1 MEIFKKA
8 QTVRLMSHHDKY
20 LSADRKEESVFQCRD
35 GSTKAA
41 KWTVEFVEGAHFVLR
56 LKSCYG
62 RYLTATDEQYLLGV
76 TGRKVL
82 QTVPKKLDSKIEW
95 EPVREGNLV
104 KMKTRYGNFLRA
116 NSGIPPWRNSITH
129 DIPHRHQDWILWQ
142 VEILEIR
149 PDSPEKIPRSDDADD
164 DLSNFRLAS
173 PSLSQHS
180 RGESV
185 DGSEGRVIYYYV
197 ADDKGNV
204 EDNGVEWPC
213 FHFKGNG
220 LEELSEKLEEETG
233 LEDVIV
239 CMRNPLNGKVIPL
252 RLALPPNNSTM
263 HVVVL
268 PSSSKAARVFLPE
281 SSFSPSHC

>member
-1 MEIFKKA
+1 M
-8 QTVRLMSHHDKY
+8 M
-20 LSADRKEESVFQCRD
+20 
-35 GSTKAA
+35 
-41 KWTVEFVEGAHFVLR
+41 
-56 LKSCYG
+56 
-62 RYLTATDEQYLLGV
+62 
-76 TGRKVL
+76 GRKVL
-82 QTVPKKLDSKIEW
+82 QTAPKKLDSKIEW

-104 KMKTRYGNFLRA
+104 KMKTRYINFLRA

-129 DIPHRHQDWILWQ
+129 DIPHMHQDWILWQ

-149 PDSPEKIPRSDDADD
+149 PVQTRRKRSLDHMTPTMTCPT
-164 DLSNFRLAS
+164 LGLPHHLFPNFR
-173 PSLSQHS
+173 

-197 ADDKGNV
+197 ANDKGNV

-213 FHFKGNG
+213 FYFKGNG

-239 CMRNPLNGKVIPL
+239 CMRNPLNGKVISL
-252 RLALPPNNSTM
+252 HLILSPNNSTM

-268 PSSSKAARVFLPE
+268 LSSSKAARVFLPE